1 MKVWNDL
8 EESRKFRKGRGT
20 VSWLRGTIDSTL
32 NSCNILGK
40 NSSMVNLVVEWWRR
54 IQSWTFLSLQVC
66 LIIPP
71 TDKIFHCSIQPYA
84 REQGNPIST
93 APKFS
98 FLGHRD
104 KWQSRDPESQEQGI
118 HCLTQ
123 AKNLW
128 DLSCCCFWFVF
139 LGIFVV
145 VVVFVLWLFI
155 TIIIYSLVNQEG
167 WLRYFSG
174 QKL

>member
-8 EESRKFRKGRGT
+8 EESRNFRKGRGT
-20 VSWLRGTIDSTL
+20 ASWLRGTIDSTL

-54 IQSWTFLSLQVC
+54 IQSRTFLSLQVC
-66 LIIPP
+66 LITAP
-71 TDKIFHCSIQPYA
+71 TTEIFHCSIQPDA

-104 KWQSRDPESQEQGI
+104 KWQSIDPESQEQEI
-118 HCLTQ
+118 HCLYQ

-128 DLSCCCFWFVF
+128 DLSCCFWFVF
-139 LGIFVV
+139 LGILLLLLF
-145 VVVFVLWLFI
+145 FRYLLLLLFI
-155 TIIIYSLVNQEG
+155 V
-167 WLRYFSG
+167 
-174 QKL
+174 